1 MPLTSAFLRVLR
13 GVLML
18 VALLVGAYTLATA
31 WNLTSD
37 YTRTLEGAKNDA
49 RNLAAALDEH
59 AGNTFGET
67 SRTLLSLA
75 ETMPFDHG
83 KLDVPRAHALLNARI
98 KRTRYLAGLAIYG
111 ASGEVVTTTNSAAT
125 RSGIAKR
132 PDFAFHAESPV
143 PQIYIV
149 APGAP
154 AQPRVI
160 RVSTRLPAPDGSFAG
175 VVEAQVDPEYF
186 NLFYTAINVGTG
198 GRIYLLRQDGVP
210 LVEVPDTGQAAAILA
225 ASPGLRERL
234 RTTVSDTVADDTIG
248 ILAYRRAAKLP
259 LVAMVSLSRDE
270 VIAPWRE
277 RVLKQGV
284 SAVAVLALVGILVW
298 VVWRQISHLGAQ
310 DKALQGLVEKRTA
323 ELEQRNTELRQA
335 YDALEAVSITDQ
347 LTGLKNRRYLM
358 QHLTADVALALRRYK
373 DRRDGDGPGAGA
385 DLVFF
390 LIDIDHFKSVNDAHG
405 HAIGDRTL
413 VEFSRRLE
421 QVFRDS
427 DLLVRWG
434 GEEFLAVARGAERGD
449 AEAIAEK
456 IRDRVASE
464 PFDVG
469 DGLALHVT
477 CSIGAA
483 SFPFIASQPELLSWA
498 EVVQLADRA
507 LYLAKREGR
516 DRAIAFFATAAT
528 QADLVR
534 RYLASPE
541 ADPSSAF
548 IIRAWNRSAGT
559 SSAVS
564 STTTAT

>member
-13 GVLML
+13 GVLLL

-37 YTRTLEGAKNDA
+37 YTRTLESAKNDA
-49 RNLAAALDEH
+49 RNLASALDEH
-59 AGNTFGET
+59 AANTFGET

-75 ETMPFDHG
+75 ETLPFDRG
-83 KLDVPRAHALLNARI
+83 KLDLPRARAALGARI

-111 ASGEVVTTTNSAAT
+111 AKGEVLASTNAAAT
-125 RSGIAKR
+125 RTGIADR
-132 PDFAFHAESPV
+132 PDFAFHAESPL
-143 PQIYIV
+143 PQVYIV
-149 APGAP
+149 APGT
-154 AQPRVI
+154 QSQRRLI
-160 RVSTRLPAPDGSFAG
+160 RLSTRLPAPDGGFAG

-186 NLFYTAINVGTG
+186 NLFYTSINVGAG
-198 GRIYLLRQDGVP
+198 GRIYLIRQDGAS
-210 LVEVPDTGQAAAILA
+210 LVEVPDIGQASALLA
-225 ASPGLRERL
+225 SSPALQEAL
-234 RTTVSDTVADDTIG
+234 KTTVSGTLADEGMG
-248 ILAYRRAAKLP
+248 ILAYRRLAKLP

-270 VIAPWRE
+270 AIAPWRE

-284 SAVAVLALVGILVW
+284 GAVAVLALVAILVW

-323 ELEQRNTELRQA
+323 ELEQRNVELRQA

-358 QHLTADVALALRRYK
+358 QHLDADVALALRRYK
-373 DRRDGDGPGAGA
+373 DRRDGHGPVAGA

-390 LIDIDHFKSVNDAHG
+390 LIDIDHFKSVNDTYG

-413 VEFSRRLE
+413 AEFSRRLE

-427 DLLVRWG
+427 DFVVRWG

-449 AEAIAEK
+449 AEAIAAK
-456 IRDRVASE
+456 IRDRIAGE

-469 DGLALHVT
+469 GALALSVT

-483 SFPFIASQPELLSWA
+483 CFPFVTTQPDLLTWS
-498 EVVQLADRA
+498 EVVQVADRA
-507 LYLAKREGR
+507 LYTAKREGR
-516 DRAIAFFATAAT
+516 DRAIAFFAADDAQAHTVKRFLAASD
-528 QADLVR
+528 AD
-534 RYLASPE
+534 AS
-541 ADPSSAF
+541 SVG
-548 IIRAWNRSAGT
+548 IMRAWNRPAGT
-559 SSAVS
+559 SSAAS